1 MKKLITAFFAL
12 VVLCSLLAA
21 QHNTNPKKVVPTTKN
36 SSYSVG
42 EELEYRVHLAFFTVG
57 KGITRVDKK
66 IYEMNSRPCYK
77 VDAYGTTA
85 DWISWV
91 SKFDDNWGA
100 YIDTATLSTQIAYR
114 KLKEGNYRR
123 DEVVNFDQEKNKVE
137 IRVKNDQTGMYDNP
151 KTYDGPKNAKDLVSG
166 FLFLRTVD
174 FTKIAKNDT
183 ITINGFLEKEF
194 YDLKIIYRGKETIN
208 TKVGKI
214 ACLKLSPVM
223 PPNSLFDGENSI
235 LCWISDDLN
244 RIPIRIQA
252 KMFIG
257 NSGLELTSFRGLKY
271 QLKIIQ

>member
-1 MKKLITAFFAL
+1 MKKLVTALSVL
-12 VVLCSLLAA
+12 VILCSFLAA
-21 QHNTNPKKVVPTTKN
+21 QNKAPKVIPTTKN
-36 SSYSVG
+36 SSYGVG
-42 EELEYRVHLAFFTVG
+42 EELQYRVHLAFFTVG
-57 KGITRVDKK
+57 TGITRVDKK
-66 IYEMNSRPCYK
+66 IHEINSRPCYK
-77 VDAYGTTA
+77 VDAYGKTA

-100 YIDTATLSTQIAYR
+100 YIDTTTLSTQVAYR

-137 IRVKNDQTGMYDNP
+137 IRVKNDETGMYDNP
-151 KTYDGPKNAKDLVSG
+151 KTYSGPKNAKDLVSG

-183 ITINGFLEKEF
+183 IIINGFLEKEF
-194 YDLKIIYRGKETIN
+194 YDLKIIYRGKETIS

-214 ACLKLSPVM
+214 QCLKLSPVM

-235 LCWISDDLN
+235 LCWISDDMN
-244 RIPIRIQA
+244 RIPISIKA

-257 NSGLELTSFRGLKY
+257 NSGLELTNFRGLKY
-271 QLKIIQ
+271 QLKTVQ